1 MKFIDFLK
9 DRIAYIIVYF
19 ISISLVILIMHL
31 TLFIKVI
38 DFPIT
43 NILYAYFVSIV
54 ILIIFLLY
62 EYSKLRVFYKQIYR
76 ALNSED
82 IIEDIVNIGE
92 ARTREQKL
100 FTELL
105 KNT

>member
-54 ILIIFLLY
+54 ILIIFCY
-62 EYSKLRVFYKQIYR
+62 M
-76 ALNSED
+76 
-82 IIEDIVNIGE
+82 NI
-92 ARTREQKL
+92 QK
-100 FTELL
+100 
-105 KNT
+105 

>member
-1 MKFIDFLK
+1 MKKLKFIDFLK

-76 ALNSED
+76 L
-82 IIEDIVNIGE
+82 
-92 ARTREQKL
+92 
-100 FTELL
+100 
-105 KNT
+105 

>member
-1 MKFIDFLK
+1 M
-9 DRIAYIIVYF
+9 
-19 ISISLVILIMHL
+19 

-38 DFPIT
+38 DFPIA

-62 EYSKLRVFYKQIYR
+62 EYSKVRVFYKQIYR

-92 ARTREQKL
+92 VRTKEQKL

-105 KNT
+105 KNYINHMKERFINMKTFKNITQVL